1 MKDTMMPQAKQR
13 VSWALL
19 PALLA
24 LAGGVQAQPLERFD
38 AGYSA
43 GPIRCESINN
53 RTQQCLLQGR
63 ARLVRQLSNS
73 ACIEGQSWGQARSG
87 VWVSNGCR
95 AEFIAEGG
103 RPARMAPVAP
113 VGPVG
118 PGRGRGD
125 IGGWNNAAQV
135 ISCDSNEQRLRRC
148 NVSIRRDARLLRQN
162 SKAACIEGRTWGW
175 DRSGIWVNGGCRGE
189 FSVN

>member
-13 VSWALL
+13 GRWTLL
-19 PALLA
+19 PMLLA
-24 LAGGVQAQPLERFD
+24 LTGAVQAQPFERLE
-38 AGYSA
+38 AGYNA
-43 GPIRCESINN
+43 GPVRCESINN

-103 RPARMAPVAP
+103 RPARMAPVVP
-113 VGPVG
+113 VGS
-118 PGRGRGD
+118 GRGD
-125 IGGWNNAAQV
+125 IGGWNNGAQV
-135 ISCDSNEQRLRRC
+135 ITCDSNEQRLRRC

-175 DRSGIWVNGGCRGE
+175 DRSGIWVNAGCRGE